1 MTVHKRNTSE
11 AWNDDDWTGDS
22 STTSPSD
29 DDAIRLDDT
38 AFDTPEPGDEL
49 DDEWGSDGED
59 SFGTGDYELE
69 ERYAL
74 RRWPGSRPSSRTSP
88 RSSTGNSGSSGWCS
102 PASGPKAPSRTPTTP
117 WPSSSCSPR
126 PQGLRCSKAL
136 SQRRR
141 KPDPATYIGP
151 GKVDYLR
158 AVVAE
163 TGADTVICDGELSPA
178 QLRNLEDRVKV
189 KVVDRTALILDIF
202 AQHARS
208 KEGKTQVEL
217 AQLDYLKQRLRGWG
231 GNLSRQAGGRVGVQ
245 GGGIGG
251 RGPGETKLVRPTP
264 YHDPD
269 GQAAA

>member
-1 MTVHKRNTSE
+1 MRAEPATHPRRAATIRAEPPPMQRAATHVTHRAVNGVIRTDLPRTVDDTMTVHKRNTSE

-88 RSSTGNSGSSGWCS
+88 RSSTGGTGSSGWCS

-117 WPSSSCSPR
+117 WPSSRLLAETAGS
-126 PQGLRCSKAL
+126 QVLEAL

-178 QLRNLEDRVKV
+178 QL
-189 KVVDRTALILDIF
+189 
-202 AQHARS
+202 AQP
-208 KEGKTQVEL
+208 G
-217 AQLDYLKQRLRGWG
+217 
-231 GNLSRQAGGRVGVQ
+231 
-245 GGGIGG
+245 
-251 RGPGETKLVRPTP
+251 GPGQ
-264 YHDPD
+264 
-269 GQAAA
+269 GQGR